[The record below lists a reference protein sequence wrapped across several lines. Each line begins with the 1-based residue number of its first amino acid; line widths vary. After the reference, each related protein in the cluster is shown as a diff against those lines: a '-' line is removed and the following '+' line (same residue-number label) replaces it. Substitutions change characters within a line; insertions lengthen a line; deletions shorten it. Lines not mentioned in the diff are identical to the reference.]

1 MSSKNGKQVSGGTH
15 DAAPT
20 AAQQLTATEALARIK
35 PRAMALQPQ
44 EIRRYRTVPEL
55 AMSNVR
61 RMKAALARFRG
72 EMVEALPKLDLTR
85 FDALEVTALALVT
98 AANDADKVANDGEVQ
113 EQLAKAQA
121 LRGRILPV
129 LHALAVNGH
138 VPMKVYEDIAA
149 GSGTRD
155 VANDCVD
162 LPAAFRNQGGALVGK
177 HPLRDED
184 LAACEEVGSWLLRN
198 LGTKGARPLRSAPHE
213 AVDLRNRVATLLVN
227 DYAMASVIAHYFL
240 GDGYVAVVPPLR
252 SRAVSRRAPG
262 PAPEATSPEPPSPQT
277 VHSDS

>member
-15 DAAPT
+15 DAALVP
-20 AAQQLTATEALARIK
+20 AEQVTATEALARVK
-35 PRAMALQPQ
+35 PRAMALQP
-44 EIRRYRTVPEL
+44 EEVRPYRTVPEL

-72 EMVEALPKLDLTR
+72 EMAEALPKLDLTR
-85 FDALEVTALALVT
+85 FDTLDVMALALVT
-98 AANDADKVANDGEVQ
+98 AAHDADKVANDGEVS
-113 EQLAKAQA
+113 EQLAKAHA

-129 LHALAVNGH
+129 LHGLAVNGH

-155 VANDCVD
+155 LANNCVD
-162 LPAAFRNQGGALVGK
+162 LPAAFRTHRGAIAGK
-177 HPLRDED
+177 HPIRDED
-184 LAACEEVGSWLLRN
+184 LAACDAVGTWLVRN

-240 GDGYVAVVPPLR
+240 GDGYAVVAPPLR
-252 SRAVSRRAPG
+252 SRSVPRRAG
-262 PAPEATSPEPPSPQT
+262 NPAPVAESSSASGPSP
-277 VHSDS
+277 